1 MDKSER
7 EQREFKSL
15 MCDQRYAKNAWRVLI
30 GEALQG
36 PAKPLPASYDK
47 EGQPTFQTML
57 DEMAYNNVK
66 ARLMKEGLSREPMQ
80 AELIVECNVLR
91 ARNVD
96 MAWGTLLDRTAGK
109 VKEEVSISDNPY
121 EDLTEEELDVLAA
134 FREQKQAE
142 EAAKR
147 ENPSTT
153 SE

>member
-1 MDKSER
+1 MNKSER

-15 MCDQRYAKNAWRVLI
+15 MCDQRYAKNAWRALI

-66 ARLMKEGLSREPMQ
+66 ARIMKEGLSREPMQ

-91 ARNVD
+91 ARHTD

-121 EDLTEEELDVLAA
+121 EDLTDEELDAIYAL
-134 FREQKQAE
+134 REKKAE
-142 EAAKR
+142 EAAKH
-147 ENPSTT
+147 ENPSTVT
-153 SE
+153 D